1 MPYSPANKKAMMKYE
16 NLMNKQYKEPEDGK
30 FEDATKEI
38 LEAVSGDSN
47 TDYDE
52 EMEPVAAIPAHLA
65 DNFNNFNDI
74 HGVFRPV
81 IFVSAYYY

>member
-1 MPYSPANKKAMMKYE
+1 MSSFPGSEITIAVTVTMPYSLQPNKKAMMKYE
-16 NLMNKQYKEPEDGK
+16 NLMNNRYKEPEDGK

-52 EMEPVAAIPAHLA
+52 EAEPVAAIPEHLA
-65 DNFNNFNDI
+65 
-74 HGVFRPV
+74 
-81 IFVSAYYY
+81 

>member
-1 MPYSPANKKAMMKYE
+1 MPYSPANKKGMMKYE

-38 LEAVSGDSN
+38 LEALLGDSN

-74 HGVFRPV
+74 HGVF
-81 IFVSAYYY
+81 SAGDLC

>member
-1 MPYSPANKKAMMKYE
+1 
-16 NLMNKQYKEPEDGK
+16 MNKQYKEPEDGK

-52 EMEPVAAIPAHLA
+52 EMEPVAAIPPTRLA
-65 DNFNNFNDI
+65 DNLPSDATLPNSF
-74 HGVFRPV
+74 
-81 IFVSAYYY
+81 

>member
-1 MPYSPANKKAMMKYE
+1 MLYSPANKKAMMKYE
-16 NLMNKQYKEPEDGK
+16 ILMNKRYKEPEFGN

-65 DNFNNFNDI
+65 DNFNDI
-74 HGVFRPV
+74 HCCFLNGDLC
-81 IFVSAYYY
+81 

>member
-1 MPYSPANKKAMMKYE
+1 MMKYE

-52 EMEPVAAIPAHLA
+52 EMEPVAAIPMHL
-65 DNFNNFNDI
+65 
-74 HGVFRPV
+74 V
-81 IFVSAYYY
+81 ITLMIFMCCFFSDGDLC

>member
-1 MPYSPANKKAMMKYE
+1 MMKYE
-16 NLMNKQYKEPEDGK
+16 DLVNKRYKEPGDGK

-65 DNFNNFNDI
+65 DNFHNFNDI
-74 HGVFRPV
+74 HGFFLMV
-81 IFVSAYYY
+81 IFVSVIISDFSKFAKIR

>member
-1 MPYSPANKKAMMKYE
+1 
-16 NLMNKQYKEPEDGK
+16 MNKRYKEPEDGN

-52 EMEPVAAIPAHLA
+52 EIEPAALHI
-65 DNFNNFNDI
+65 
-74 HGVFRPV
+74 
-81 IFVSAYYY
+81 

>member
-1 MPYSPANKKAMMKYE
+1 MMPYSSANKEAMMKYD
-16 NLMNKQYKEPEDGK
+16 NLMNKWYKEPEDGK
-30 FEDATKEI
+30 FEDSTKEI

-65 DNFNNFNDI
+65 DNFYDI
-74 HGVFRPV
+74 HVF
-81 IFVSAYYY
+81 SKGDLC